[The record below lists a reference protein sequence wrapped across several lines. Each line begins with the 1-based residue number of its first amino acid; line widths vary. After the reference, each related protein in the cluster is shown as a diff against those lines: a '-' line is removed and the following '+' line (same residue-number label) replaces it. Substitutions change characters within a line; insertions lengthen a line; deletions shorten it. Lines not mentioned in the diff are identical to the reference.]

1 MAHDARKAALIAAL
15 DRARSQLAVNA
26 GALRDDMDVGRR
38 ASRSFSHN
46 RVAWLGGA
54 AFAGLLLSRLTAGTR
69 KVAVNWRGR
78 KAEVKDSA
86 VKAGLL
92 IGALK
97 IAFDLAKPQLL
108 KWAGRRVADYVSSR
122 ARGPRV
128 EQR

>member
-38 ASRSFSHN
+38 ARRSFARNS
-46 RVAWLGGA
+46 VAWLGGA
-54 AFAGLLLSRLTAGTR
+54 ALFGLLLAKIPARTK
-69 KVAVNWRGR
+69 KVALNWRGR
-78 KAEVKDSA
+78 KAEVRESA

-108 KWAGRRVADYVSSR
+108 KWAGRRVADYLSSR

-128 EQR
+128 